1 MQTDKPSASRG
12 IGGHLRSRLLSGLLA
27 LVPLVITLLVLRFVA
42 GVIASLLRPFV
53 RMFLG
58 AGHPVSEVVI
68 SLVGVVMLI
77 YVVGL
82 ITAHI
87 LGRRVVGL
95 GDSIMLRVPVVR
107 SIYSASKQMV
117 DMFRTSTR
125 ANFKS
130 VVMVPFPNASV
141 RSVGFVTGTSVDKT
155 GKHTYRVFVPTT
167 PNPTSG
173 FFLLV
178 DQSQIEQTALAVDDA
193 IRLIMSGGML
203 APEPVEDDDTPEKAK
218 TIDSGHTGS

>member
-1 MQTDKPSASRG
+1 MQAKTQTTRM
-12 IGGHLRSRLLSGLLA
+12 IGSHLRNRLLSGLFA

-42 GVIASLLRPFV
+42 GVTASLLRPFV

-68 SLVGVVMLI
+68 SLVGVVVLI
-77 YVVGL
+77 YLVGL

-141 RSVGFVTGTSVDKT
+141 RSVGFVTGTSVDKA
-155 GKHTYRVFVPTT
+155 GRRTYRVFVPTT
-167 PNPTSG
+167 PNPTTG

-178 DQSQIEQTALAVDDA
+178 DESHVEQTGLAVDDA

-203 APEPVEDDDTPEKAK
+203 APEPVEGDGTSENAQTVDA
-218 TIDSGHTGS
+218 GRTGS